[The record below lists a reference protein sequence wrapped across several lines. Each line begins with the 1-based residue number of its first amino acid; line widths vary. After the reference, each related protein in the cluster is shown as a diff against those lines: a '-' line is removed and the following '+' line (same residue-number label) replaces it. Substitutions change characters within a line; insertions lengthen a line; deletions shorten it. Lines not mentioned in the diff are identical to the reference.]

1 MNNRHLFS
9 QPGTEAPLRRMAAG
23 PDREIFRPE
32 GEEWAILALTAERS
46 KGGTGK

>member
-9 QPGTEAPLRRMAAG
+9 QPGTEAPLRRLPMG

-32 GEEWAILALTAERS
+32 GEEWAILTLTAEKA
-46 KGGTGK
+46 KGGNRK